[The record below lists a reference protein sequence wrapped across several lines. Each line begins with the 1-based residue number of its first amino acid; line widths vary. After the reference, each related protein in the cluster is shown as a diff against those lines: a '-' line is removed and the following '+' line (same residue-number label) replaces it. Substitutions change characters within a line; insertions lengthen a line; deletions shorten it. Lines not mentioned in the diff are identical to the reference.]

1 MAISVF
7 DLFSIGI
14 GPSSSHTV
22 GPMRAAGMF
31 ARRLRKEGVLDRTAS
46 LRAELFGSLGATG
59 HGHGT
64 PKAVL
69 LGLAGHSPR
78 TVDVEAAEAEVERV
92 RQSGRLG
99 LLTAGGEGDG
109 EGGSE
114 GREAHEAHGGHE
126 IPFDVDRDLVL
137 HRRRSLPYHAN
148 GMTLAAYGADGTPLL
163 EKTYYSV
170 GGGFVV
176 DEEAAG
182 AGRIKLDDTV
192 LKYPFRTGDELL
204 RTTRETGLSVSALML
219 ENERAWRSE
228 EEIRAGLLE
237 IWRVMRECVARGLS
251 REGILPGG
259 LKVRRR
265 AAASARRLRAEGDA
279 ASRAMEWLT
288 LYAMAVNEENAAGGR
303 VVTAPTNGA
312 AGIIPAVLHYAM
324 EFVPGADDDTVVRF
338 LLTAGAIGLLFKEN
352 ASISG
357 AEVGCQGEVGSA
369 CSMAAGGLAEVLGGS
384 PEQVENAAEI
394 GIEHNL
400 GLTCDPVGGLVQIP
414 CIERNGM
421 AAVKAVTAARMSLR
435 GDGRHHVSLDK
446 AIKTM
451 KETGADMKVKYKET
465 ARGGLAVNV
474 IEC

>member
-22 GPMRAAGMF
+22 GPMRAARMF
-31 ARRLRKEGVLDRTAS
+31 ARRLRSEELLGSVAA
-46 LRAELFGSLGATG
+46 LRVELYGSLGATG

-69 LGLAGHSPR
+69 LGLEGDSPR
-78 TVDVEAAEAEVERV
+78 TVDVESADERV
-92 RQSGRLG
+92 EAIRTAGRLS
-99 LLTAGGEGDG
+99 LLGE
-109 EGGSE
+109 
-114 GREAHEAHGGHE
+114 HE
-126 IPFDVDRDLVL
+126 IGFDFDADMVL
-137 HRRRSLPYHAN
+137 HRRKALPYHAN
-148 GMTLAAYGADGTPLL
+148 GMTLWAYDASGAELL
-163 EKTYYSV
+163 AKTYYSV

-176 DEEAAG
+176 DEEAVG
-182 AGRIKLDDTV
+182 ADRIKLDDTV

-204 RTTRETGLSVSALML
+204 RLTKETGLSISSLML
-219 ENERAWRSE
+219 ENERAWRTE
-228 EEIRAGLLE
+228 EEIRAGLLD
-237 IWRVMRECVARGLS
+237 IWRVMQACVRRGMT

-265 AAASARRLRAEGDA
+265 AANTARKLRSEGDPKA
-279 ASRAMEWLT
+279 LAMEWIT

-312 AGIIPAVLHYAM
+312 AGIIPAVLHYYIN
-324 EFVPGADDDTVVRF
+324 FVPGADEDGVVRF
-338 LLTAGAIGLLFKEN
+338 LLAAGAIGMLFKEN

-369 CSMAAGGLAEVLGGS
+369 CSMAAGALAEVLGGS

-394 GIEHNL
+394 GMEHNL

-421 AAVKAVTAARMSLR
+421 AAVKAVTAARMAMR
-435 GDGRHHVSLDK
+435 GDGSHKVSLDK
-446 AIKTM
+446 VIKTM
-451 KETGADMKVKYKET
+451 KDTGADMSVKYKET
-465 ARGGLAVNV
+465 ARGGLAVNI

>member
-22 GPMRAAGMF
+22 GPMRAARMF
-31 ARRLRKEGVLDRTAS
+31 ARRLKSESVLAQTVGI
-46 LRAELFGSLGATG
+46 RAELFGSLGATG

-69 LGLAGHSPR
+69 LGLEGNSPR
-78 TVDVEAAEAEVERV
+78 TVDVDQADVDVERI
-92 RQSGRLG
+92 RAEKRLH
-99 LLTAGGEGDG
+99 LLGVQDIA
-109 EGGSE
+109 
-114 GREAHEAHGGHE
+114 
-126 IPFDVDRDLVL
+126 FDPDTQLIL
-137 HRRRSLPYHAN
+137 HRRKSLPYHAN
-148 GMTLAAYGADGTPLL
+148 GMTLWAFDADGAELL
-163 EKTYYSV
+163 SKTYYSV

-176 DEEAAG
+176 DEDAIG
-182 AGRIKLDDTV
+182 ADRVVPDDTA
-192 LKYPFRTGDELL
+192 LRYPFRTGEELL
-204 RTTRETGLSVSALML
+204 RLTRETGLSISGLML
-219 ENERAWRSE
+219 ENEKAWRSE
-228 EEIRAGLLE
+228 AEIRTGLLE
-237 IWRVMRECVARGLS
+237 IWQVMQECVTAGMS

-265 AAASARRLRAEGDA
+265 AASGARAMRAEGISPA
-279 ASRAMEWLT
+279 NAMEWVT
-288 LYAMAVNEENAAGGR
+288 LYAMAVNEENASGRR

-312 AGIIPAVLHYAM
+312 AGIIPAVLHY
-324 EFVPGADDDTVVRF
+324 FTNFIPGADDDGIVRF
-338 LLTAGAIGLLFKEN
+338 LLAAGAIGMLFKEN

-421 AAVKAVTAARMSLR
+421 ASVKAVTAARMALR

-465 ARGGLAVNV
+465 SRGGLAVNV

>member
-22 GPMRAAGMF
+22 GPMRAARMF
-31 ARRLRKEGVLDRTAS
+31 AHRLRNEDLLPAVAS
-46 LRAELFGSLGATG
+46 VRAELYGSLGATG

-69 LGLAGHSPR
+69 LGLEGASPR
-78 TVDVEAAEAEVERV
+78 TVDVEGADERV
-92 RQSGRLG
+92 EEIRSSGRISLLG
-99 LLTAGGEGDG
+99 E
-109 EGGSE
+109 
-114 GREAHEAHGGHE
+114 HV
-126 IPFDVDRDLVL
+126 IPFSFDDDLVL
-137 HRRRSLPYHAN
+137 HRRKALPYHAN
-148 GMTLAAYGADGTPLL
+148 GMTIFAYGATGDLVL

-176 DEEAAG
+176 DEDAVGED
-182 AGRIKLDDTV
+182 RIKLDDTV

-204 RTTRETGLSVSALML
+204 RLTRETGLSISALML
-219 ENERAWRSE
+219 ENERAWRTE
-228 EEIRAGLLE
+228 EEIREGLLA
-237 IWRVMRECVARGLS
+237 IWRVMQACVSRGMS

-259 LKVRRR
+259 LRVRRR
-265 AAASARRLRAEGDA
+265 AAVSARQLRAEGDPLA
-279 ASRAMEWLT
+279 HAMEWIT

-312 AGIIPAVLHYAM
+312 AGIIPAVLHYYIN
-324 EFVPGADDDTVVRF
+324 FVPGADEDGVVRF
-338 LLTAGAIGLLFKEN
+338 LLAAGAIGMLFKEN

-369 CSMAAGGLAEVLGGS
+369 CSMAAGALAEVLGGS

-394 GIEHNL
+394 GMEHNL

-421 AAVKAVTAARMSLR
+421 AAVKAVTAAKMAMR
-435 GDGRHHVSLDK
+435 GDGSHKVSLDK
-446 AIKTM
+446 VIKTM
-451 KETGADMKVKYKET
+451 KETGADMSVKYKET
-465 ARGGLAVNV
+465 ARGGLAVNI

>member
-22 GPMRAAGMF
+22 GPMRAARMF
-31 ARRLRKEGVLDRTAS
+31 ARRLRNEGLLEETAS
-46 LRAELFGSLGATG
+46 VRAELYGSLGATG

-69 LGLAGHSPR
+69 LGLEGDSPR
-78 TVDVEAAEAEVERV
+78 TVDVESADERV
-92 RQSGRLG
+92 EAIKSSGRISLLG
-99 LLTAGGEGDG
+99 E
-109 EGGSE
+109 
-114 GREAHEAHGGHE
+114 HE
-126 IPFDVDRDLVL
+126 IAFDFDADMVL
-137 HRRRSLPYHAN
+137 HRRKALPYHAN
-148 GMTLAAYGADGTPLL
+148 GMTLWAHGASGDELL
-163 EKTYYSV
+163 AKTYYSV

-176 DEEAAG
+176 DEDAVG
-182 AGRIKLDDTV
+182 ADRIKLDDTV

-204 RTTRETGLSVSALML
+204 RLTKETGLSISSLML
-219 ENERAWRSE
+219 ENERAWRTE

-237 IWRVMRECVARGLS
+237 IWRVMRECVGRGMS

-259 LKVRRR
+259 LRVRRR
-265 AAASARRLRAEGDA
+265 AAVTARQLRAEGDA
-279 ASRAMEWLT
+279 QARSMEWIT

-312 AGIIPAVLHYAM
+312 AGIIPAVLHYYIN
-324 EFVPGADDDTVVRF
+324 FVPGADEEGVVRF
-338 LLTAGAIGLLFKEN
+338 LLAAGAIGMLFKEN

-369 CSMAAGGLAEVLGGS
+369 CSMAAGALAEVMGGT

-394 GIEHNL
+394 GMEHNL

-421 AAVKAVTAARMSLR
+421 AAVKAVTAARMAMR
-435 GDGRHHVSLDK
+435 GDGSHKVSLDK
-446 AIKTM
+446 VIKTM
-451 KETGADMKVKYKET
+451 KDTGADMSVKYKET
-465 ARGGLAVNV
+465 ARGGLAVNI

>member
-22 GPMRAAGMF
+22 GPMRAARLF
-31 ARRLRKEGVLDRTAS
+31 ALRLRNEALLESVVSVRT
-46 LRAELFGSLGATG
+46 ELYGSLGATG

-69 LGLAGHSPR
+69 LGLEGASPR
-78 TVDVEAAEAEVERV
+78 TVDVEGADQRVEDIKE
-92 RQSGRLG
+92 SGRLR
-99 LLTAGGEGDG
+99 LLDE
-109 EGGSE
+109 
-114 GREAHEAHGGHE
+114 HE
-126 IPFDVDRDLVL
+126 IAFSFDDDLVL
-137 HRRRSLPYHAN
+137 HRRKALPYHAN
-148 GMTLAAYGADGTPLL
+148 GMTLWAYDATGAELL
-163 EKTYYSV
+163 TKTYYSV

-176 DEEAAG
+176 DEDAVG
-182 AGRIKLDDTV
+182 ADRIKLDDTV

-204 RTTRETGLSVSALML
+204 RLTKETGLSISSLML
-219 ENERAWRSE
+219 ENERAWRTE

-237 IWRVMRECVARGLS
+237 IWQVMQGCVTRGLS

-265 AAASARRLRAEGDA
+265 AAVTARQLRAEGDPLA
-279 ASRAMEWLT
+279 RAMEWIT

-312 AGIIPAVLHYAM
+312 AGIIPAVLHYYIN
-324 EFVPGADDDTVVRF
+324 FVPGADEDGVVRF
-338 LLTAGAIGLLFKEN
+338 LLAAGAIGMLFKEN

-369 CSMAAGGLAEVLGGS
+369 CSMAAGALAEVLGGT

-394 GIEHNL
+394 GMEHNL

-421 AAVKAVTAARMSLR
+421 AAVKAVTAARMAMR
-435 GDGRHHVSLDK
+435 GDGSHKVSLDK
-446 AIKTM
+446 VIKTM
-451 KETGADMKVKYKET
+451 KETGADMSVKYKET
-465 ARGGLAVNV
+465 ARGGLAVNI

>member
-22 GPMRAAGMF
+22 GPMRAARMF
-31 ARRLRKEGVLDRTAS
+31 ARRLRNEDLLESVAS
-46 LRAELFGSLGATG
+46 VRAELYGSLGATG

-69 LGLAGHSPR
+69 LGLEGDSPR
-78 TVDVEAAEAEVERV
+78 TVDVESADERV
-92 RQSGRLG
+92 
-99 LLTAGGEGDG
+99 EKIK
-109 EGGSE
+109 EGGRIRLLGE
-114 GREAHEAHGGHE
+114 HE
-126 IPFDVDRDLVL
+126 IGFSFDDDLVL
-137 HRRRSLPYHAN
+137 HRRKALPYHAN
-148 GMTLAAYGADGTPLL
+148 GMTLWAYDSSGAELL
-163 EKTYYSV
+163 TKTYYSV

-176 DEEAAG
+176 DEDAVGED
-182 AGRIKLDDTV
+182 RIKLDDTV

-204 RTTRETGLSVSALML
+204 RLTKETGLSISALML
-219 ENERAWRSE
+219 ENERAWRTE
-228 EEIRAGLLE
+228 EEIREGLLE
-237 IWRVMRECVARGLS
+237 IWRVMRACVDRGMS

-265 AAASARRLRAEGDA
+265 AANTARKLRSEGDPQA
-279 ASRAMEWLT
+279 LAMEWIT

-312 AGIIPAVLHYAM
+312 AGIIPAVLHYYM
-324 EFVPGADDDTVVRF
+324 NFVPGADEEGVVRF
-338 LLTAGAIGLLFKEN
+338 LLAAGAIGMLFKEN

-369 CSMAAGGLAEVLGGS
+369 CSMAAGALAEVLGGS

-394 GIEHNL
+394 GMEHNL

-421 AAVKAVTAARMSLR
+421 AAVKAVTAARMAMR
-435 GDGRHHVSLDK
+435 GDGSHKVSLDK
-446 AIKTM
+446 VIKTM
-451 KETGADMKVKYKET
+451 KETGADMSVKYKET
-465 ARGGLAVNV
+465 ARGGLAVNI

>member
-22 GPMRAAGMF
+22 GPMRAARMF
-31 ARRLRKEGVLDRTAS
+31 ARRLHNEGVLSSVAS
-46 LRAELFGSLGATG
+46 IRSELYGSLGATG

-69 LGLAGHSPR
+69 LGLEGDSPR
-78 TVDVEAAEAEVERV
+78 TVDVETADERV
-92 RQSGRLG
+92 EKIKSSG
-99 LLTAGGEGDG
+99 LLRLLDD
-109 EGGSE
+109 
-114 GREAHEAHGGHE
+114 HE
-126 IPFDVDRDLVL
+126 IPFDFDKDLVL
-137 HRRRSLPYHAN
+137 HRRKALPYHAN
-148 GMTLAAYGADGTPLL
+148 GMTLWAFDASGEELMS
-163 EKTYYSV
+163 KTYYSV

-176 DEEAAG
+176 DEDAVG
-182 AGRIKLDDTV
+182 ADRIKLDDTV

-204 RTTRETGLSVSALML
+204 RLTQETGLSISSLML
-219 ENERAWRSE
+219 ENERAWRTE
-228 EEIRAGLLE
+228 EEIREGLLE
-237 IWRVMRECVARGLS
+237 IWRVMRECVSRGMA

-265 AAASARRLRAEGDA
+265 AANTARKLRSEGDPKA
-279 ASRAMEWLT
+279 LAMEWIT

-312 AGIIPAVLHYAM
+312 AGIIPAVLHYYIN
-324 EFVPGADDDTVVRF
+324 FVPGADEDGVVRF
-338 LLTAGAIGLLFKEN
+338 LLAAGAIGMLFKEN

-369 CSMAAGGLAEVLGGS
+369 CSMAAGALAEVLGGS

-394 GIEHNL
+394 GMEHNL

-421 AAVKAVTAARMSLR
+421 AAVKAVTAARMAMR
-435 GDGRHHVSLDK
+435 GDGSHKVSLDK
-446 AIKTM
+446 VIKTM
-451 KETGADMKVKYKET
+451 KDTGADMSVKYKET
-465 ARGGLAVNV
+465 ARGGLAVNI

>member
-1 MAISVF
+1 VAISVF

-22 GPMRAAGMF
+22 GPMRAARMF
-31 ARRLRKEGVLDRTAS
+31 ARRLKAEGLLAQTAS
-46 LRAELFGSLGATG
+46 VRAELFGSLGATG

-64 PKAVL
+64 PRAVL
-69 LGLAGHSPR
+69 LGLEGNSPR
-78 TVDVEAAEAEVERV
+78 TVDLERADDDV
-92 RQSGRLG
+92 RRIRETGRLR
-99 LLTAGGEGDG
+99 LL
-109 EGGSE
+109 GSE
-114 GREAHEAHGGHE
+114 LGVVHE
-126 IPFDVDRDLVL
+126 IAFDEPNQLIL

-148 GMTLAAYGADGTPLL
+148 GMTLCAYDSTGVPLL

-176 DEEAAG
+176 DEDAVG
-182 AGRIKLDDTV
+182 ADRIVPDDTV
-192 LKYPFRTGDELL
+192 LRHPFRTGEELL
-204 RTTRETGLSVSALML
+204 KLTRETGLSISALML
-219 ENERAWRSE
+219 ENEREWRTE
-228 EEIRAGLLE
+228 AQIRAGLLE
-237 IWRVMRECVARGLS
+237 IWDAMRDCMERGMS

-265 AAASARRLRAEGDA
+265 AAIAARALRAEGISPA
-279 ASRAMEWLT
+279 NAMEWVT

-312 AGIIPAVLHYAM
+312 AGIIPAVLHYYRT
-324 EFVPGADDDTVVRF
+324 FVPGADDEGVVRF
-338 LLTAGAIGLLFKEN
+338 LLAAGAIGMLYKEN

-369 CSMAAGGLAEVLGGS
+369 CSMAAGGLAEVLGAS

-394 GIEHNL
+394 GMEHNL

-421 AAVKAVTAARMSLR
+421 AAVKAVTAARMALR

-446 AIKTM
+446 VIKTM

>member
-22 GPMRAAGMF
+22 GPMRAARLF
-31 ARRLRKEGVLDRTAS
+31 ALRLRNEGLLDSVAS
-46 LRAELFGSLGATG
+46 LRCELYGSLGATG

-69 LGLAGHSPR
+69 LGLEGSSPR
-78 TVDVEAAEAEVERV
+78 TVDVEKADGRVEEIKE
-92 RQSGRLG
+92 SGRLRV
-99 LLTAGGEGDG
+99 LDE
-109 EGGSE
+109 
-114 GREAHEAHGGHE
+114 HE
-126 IPFDVDRDLVL
+126 IAFSFDDDLVL
-137 HRRRSLPYHAN
+137 HRRKALPYHAN
-148 GMTLAAYGADGTPLL
+148 GMTIRSFDAEGAELL
-163 EKTYYSV
+163 SKTYYSV

-176 DEEAAG
+176 DEDAVG
-182 AGRIKLDDTV
+182 ADRIKLDDTV

-204 RTTRETGLSVSALML
+204 RLTRETGLSISALML

-228 EEIRAGLLE
+228 DEIREGLLE
-237 IWRVMRECVARGLS
+237 IWGVMRACVTRGMS

-259 LKVRRR
+259 LRVRRR
-265 AAASARRLRAEGDA
+265 AAVSARQLRSEGDPLA
-279 ASRAMEWLT
+279 HAMEWIT

-312 AGIIPAVLHYAM
+312 AGIIPAVLHYYIN
-324 EFVPGADDDTVVRF
+324 FVPGADEEGVVRF
-338 LLTAGAIGLLFKEN
+338 LLAAGAIGMLFKEN

-369 CSMAAGGLAEVLGGS
+369 CSMAAGALAEVLGGS

-394 GIEHNL
+394 GMEHNL

-421 AAVKAVTAARMSLR
+421 AAVKAVTAAKMAMR
-435 GDGRHHVSLDK
+435 GDGSHKVSLDK
-446 AIKTM
+446 VIKTM
-451 KETGADMKVKYKET
+451 KETGADMSVKYKET
-465 ARGGLAVNV
+465 ARGGLAVNI

>member
-22 GPMRAAGMF
+22 GPMRAARMF
-31 ARRLRKEGVLDRTAS
+31 ARRLRSEGLLAEVAS
-46 LRAELFGSLGATG
+46 VRAELYGSLGATG

-69 LGLAGHSPR
+69 LGLENNSPR
-78 TVDVEAAEAEVERV
+78 TVDVDQADKDVERITAEK
-92 RQSGRLG
+92 RIRL
-99 LLTAGGEGDG
+99 LGEHPID
-109 EGGSE
+109 
-114 GREAHEAHGGHE
+114 
-126 IPFDVDRDLVL
+126 FDPDSQLVL

-148 GMTLAAYGADGTPLL
+148 GMTLWAHAADGSTLL

-176 DEEAAG
+176 DEDAIG
-182 AGRIKLDDTV
+182 AERVKPDDTA
-192 LKYPFRTGDELL
+192 LRYPFRTGEELL
-204 RTTRETGLSVSALML
+204 RLTRETGLSISGLML
-219 ENERAWRSE
+219 ENEKAWRSE
-228 EEIRAGLLE
+228 EEIRTGLLE
-237 IWRVMRECVARGLS
+237 IWQVMQECVRAGMS

-265 AAASARRLRAEGDA
+265 AAAAARALRAEGIGPA
-279 ASRAMEWLT
+279 NAMEWVT
-288 LYAMAVNEENAAGGR
+288 LYAMAVNEENASGRR

-312 AGIIPAVLHYAM
+312 AGIIPAVLHYYLN
-324 EFVPGADDDTVVRF
+324 FIPGADEDGIVRF
-338 LLTAGAIGLLFKEN
+338 LLAAGAIGMLFKEN

-369 CSMAAGGLAEVLGGS
+369 CSMAAGGLAEVLGGT

-421 AAVKAVTAARMSLR
+421 ASVKAVTAARMALR

-451 KETGADMKVKYKET
+451 KETGADMKIKYKET
-465 ARGGLAVNV
+465 SRGGLAVNV

>member
-22 GPMRAAGMF
+22 GPMRAARIF
-31 ARRLRKEGVLDRTAS
+31 ARRLRSEELLGSVAT
-46 LRAELFGSLGATG
+46 LRVELYGSLGATG

-69 LGLAGHSPR
+69 LGLAGDSPR
-78 TVDVEAAEAEVERV
+78 TVDVETADERV
-92 RQSGRLG
+92 EAIRTAGRLK
-99 LLTAGGEGDG
+99 LLDE
-109 EGGSE
+109 
-114 GREAHEAHGGHE
+114 HE
-126 IPFDVDRDLVL
+126 IAFDFDADLIL
-137 HRRRSLPYHAN
+137 HRRKALPYHAN
-148 GMTLAAYGADGTPLL
+148 GMTLWAYDASGAELL
-163 EKTYYSV
+163 TKTYYSV

-176 DEEAAG
+176 DEDAVG
-182 AGRIKLDDTV
+182 ADRIKLDDTV

-204 RTTRETGLSVSALML
+204 RLTQETGLSISSLML
-219 ENERAWRSE
+219 ENERAWRTE
-228 EEIRAGLLE
+228 DEIRAGLLD
-237 IWRVMRECVARGLS
+237 IWRVMQACVRRGMT

-265 AAASARRLRAEGDA
+265 AANTARKLRSEGDPKA
-279 ASRAMEWLT
+279 LAMEWIT

-312 AGIIPAVLHYAM
+312 AGIIPAVLHYYIN
-324 EFVPGADDDTVVRF
+324 FVPGADEDGVVRF
-338 LLTAGAIGLLFKEN
+338 LLAAGAIGMLFKEN

-369 CSMAAGGLAEVLGGS
+369 CSMAAGALAEVLGGS

-394 GIEHNL
+394 GMEHNL

-421 AAVKAVTAARMSLR
+421 AAVKAVTAARMAMR
-435 GDGRHHVSLDK
+435 GDGSHKVSLDK
-446 AIKTM
+446 VIKTM
-451 KETGADMKVKYKET
+451 KDTGADMSVKYKET
-465 ARGGLAVNV
+465 ARGGLAVNI

>member
-22 GPMRAAGMF
+22 GPMRAARLF
-31 ARRLRKEGVLDRTAS
+31 ARRLRNEELLGSVAS
-46 LRAELFGSLGATG
+46 IRSELYGSLGATG

-69 LGLAGHSPR
+69 LGLEGASPR
-78 TVDVEAAEAEVERV
+78 TVDVERADERV
-92 RQSGRLG
+92 EAIKSSGRIRLLG
-99 LLTAGGEGDG
+99 E
-109 EGGSE
+109 
-114 GREAHEAHGGHE
+114 HE
-126 IPFDVDRDLVL
+126 IPFSFDDDLKL
-137 HRRRSLPYHAN
+137 HRRKALPYHAN
-148 GMTLAAYGADGTPLL
+148 GMTLWAYDASGTELL
-163 EKTYYSV
+163 SKTYYSV

-176 DEEAAG
+176 DEDAVGED
-182 AGRIKLDDTV
+182 RIKLDDTV

-204 RTTRETGLSVSALML
+204 RLTNETGLSISALML
-219 ENERAWRSE
+219 ENERAWRTE
-228 EEIRAGLLE
+228 EEIREGLLD
-237 IWRVMRECVARGLS
+237 IWRVMQACVSRGMS

-265 AAASARRLRAEGDA
+265 AAMSARQLRAEGDPLA
-279 ASRAMEWLT
+279 RAMEWIT

-312 AGIIPAVLHYAM
+312 AGIIPAVLHYYIN
-324 EFVPGADDDTVVRF
+324 FVPGADEDGVVRF
-338 LLTAGAIGLLFKEN
+338 LLAAGAIGMLFKEN

-369 CSMAAGGLAEVLGGS
+369 CSMAAGALAEVLGGS

-394 GIEHNL
+394 GMEHNL

-421 AAVKAVTAARMSLR
+421 AAVKAVTAARMAMR
-435 GDGRHHVSLDK
+435 GDGSHKVSLDK
-446 AIKTM
+446 VIKTM
-451 KETGADMKVKYKET
+451 KDTGADMSVKYKET
-465 ARGGLAVNV
+465 ARGGLAVNI

>member
-22 GPMRAAGMF
+22 GPMRAARMF
-31 ARRLRKEGVLDRTAS
+31 ARRLRNEELLAPTAKVH
-46 LRAELFGSLGATG
+46 AELYGSLGATG

-69 LGLAGHSPR
+69 LGLEGDSPR
-78 TVDVEAAEAEVERV
+78 TVDVSSADERV
-92 RQSGRLG
+92 EAIKTGGRLN
-99 LLTAGGEGDG
+99 LLGE
-109 EGGSE
+109 
-114 GREAHEAHGGHE
+114 HE
-126 IPFDVDRDLVL
+126 IAFSFDDDMVL
-137 HRRRSLPYHAN
+137 HRRKTLPYHAN
-148 GMTLAAYGADGTPLL
+148 GMTLWAYDASGAELL
-163 EKTYYSV
+163 TKTYYSV

-176 DEEAAG
+176 DEDAVG
-182 AGRIKLDDTV
+182 ADRIKLDDTV

-204 RTTRETGLSVSALML
+204 RLTEETGLSISALML
-219 ENERAWRSE
+219 ENERAWRTE
-228 EEIRAGLLE
+228 EEIREGLLE
-237 IWRVMRECVARGLS
+237 IWQVMRDCVARGLS
-251 REGILPGG
+251 QEGILPGG

-265 AAASARRLRAEGDA
+265 AANTARKLRSEGDPLA
-279 ASRAMEWLT
+279 LAMEWIT

-312 AGIIPAVLHYAM
+312 AGIIPAVLHYYVN
-324 EFVPGADDDTVVRF
+324 FVPGADEEGVVRF
-338 LLTAGAIGLLFKEN
+338 LLAAGAIGMLFKEN

-369 CSMAAGGLAEVLGGS
+369 CSMAAGALAEVLGGS

-394 GIEHNL
+394 GMEHNL

-421 AAVKAVTAARMSLR
+421 AAVKAVTAARMAMR
-435 GDGRHHVSLDK
+435 GDGSHKVSLDK
-446 AIKTM
+446 VIKTM
-451 KETGADMKVKYKET
+451 KDTGADMSVKYKET
-465 ARGGLAVNV
+465 ARGGLAVNI